1 MLVVISFGFN
11 LMFKKTTTCAVT
23 PVILF
28 LIRCYNDTKNCTT
41 IKNSQKWFLAR
52 KLPPKGMQLDLSYT
66 LLNKTPAVEEQWEQM
81 LKASND
87 LVKLSFDHYTN
98 QVEAI
103 FPCFANLVSAVPD
116 HPKHFT
122 TWCPQLPN
130 SPVRCSIADADL
142 PEKRL
147 FRWRND
153 WQRDRE
159 RVPNREHGCR

>member
-1 MLVVISFGFN
+1 
-11 LMFKKTTTCAVT
+11 
-23 PVILF
+23 
-28 LIRCYNDTKNCTT
+28 
-41 IKNSQKWFLAR
+41 
-52 KLPPKGMQLDLSYT
+52 MQLDLSYT
-66 LLNKTPAVEEQWEQM
+66 ILNKTPAVEEQWEQM

-103 FPCFANLVSAVPD
+103 FPCFANLVSAVPEMSH

-122 TWCPQLPN
+122 AWCPQLPD
-130 SPVRCSIADADL
+130 SPVGCSIADADL
-142 PEKRL
+142 AEKT

-153 WQRDRE
+153 WQRERERE